1 MDRLTKRVDDIVYMV
16 KDGELLAPRALSGQE
31 VRKVLLRLAE
41 HEDKID
47 ELLLAMNTQNAWI
60 GSYRHALYES
70 ENNVHFMYDEY
81 GKLYKENKQLMAE
94 SVRHGKWIPADGD
107 DIPCDEWECTA
118 CGERRVFMYE
128 MDEEDMNDTY
138 LYCPNCG
145 AKMDGK
151 QQ

>member
-1 MDRLTKRVDDIVYMV
+1 MNRLTKRDGDIIYMV

-94 SVRHGKWIPADGD
+94 SVRHGKWVCIFEPDENDNVQCNCSVCGAGD
-107 DIPCDEWECTA
+107 LHAKNTIVP
-118 CGERRVFMYE
+118 
-128 MDEEDMNDTY
+128 
-138 LYCPNCG
+138 YCWKCG
-145 AKMDGK
+145 AKMDGE